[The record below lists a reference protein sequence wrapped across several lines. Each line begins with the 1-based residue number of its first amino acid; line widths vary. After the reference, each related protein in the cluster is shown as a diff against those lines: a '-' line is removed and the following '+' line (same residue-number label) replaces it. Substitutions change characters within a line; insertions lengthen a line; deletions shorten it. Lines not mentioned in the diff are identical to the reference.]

1 MRNQRRAKA
10 KATGGLFGGE
20 MTADEVKKALGLRP
34 HPVEGGWYVRTYEA
48 TEIIPAEVFADG
60 RYGGGRLTGTAIYYL
75 LERGTFSEMHR
86 LKSDEVF
93 HFYMGDAVEMLRLSA
108 GGRGERVVIGADL
121 TAGERP
127 QVVVERGIWQ
137 GSRLVEG
144 GSWALLG
151 CSVSPGFE
159 FEDYEEGRRE
169 ELVAGWPEW
178 REMIVELTRR

>member
-1 MRNQRRAKA
+1 
-10 KATGGLFGGE
+10 

-48 TEIIPAEVFADG
+48 TEVIPAEAFSDE
-60 RYGGGRLTGTAIYYL
+60 RYGATGSKGRLTGTAIYYL
-75 LERGTFSEMHR
+75 LEAETFSEMHR

-93 HFYMGDAVEMLRLSA
+93 HFYMGDAVEMLQLHAA
-108 GGRGERVVIGADL
+108 GHGERVVIGTDIVAS
-121 TAGERP
+121 ARP
-127 QVVVERGIWQ
+127 QIVVERGVWQ
-137 GSRLVEG
+137 GCRLVKG

-159 FEDYEEGRRE
+159 FEDYEEGVRE

-178 REMIVELTRR
+178 REMIVGLTRG